1 MRFRLLL
8 YAALLI
14 GLVTAVRAAD
24 TAQDTWQRVSATVL
38 ESHALPALNLSDA
51 QRERIREAV
60 VTKHTDIEFQ
70 LKSTKAARN
79 FTPAIGATL
88 PKGVK
93 GQTLPAEVT
102 ATIPALRNY
111 FYVTMKDQVLIV
123 DGMSHKII
131 DIFSETQPV
140 T

>member
-1 MRFRLLL
+1 VHQ
-8 YAALLI
+8 I
-14 GLVTAVRAAD
+14 NET
-24 TAQDTWQRVSATVL
+24 
-38 ESHALPALNLSDA
+38 
-51 QRERIREAV
+51 REKLHPGNR
-60 VTKHTDIEFQ
+60 
-70 LKSTKAARN
+70 
-79 FTPAIGATL
+79 TL

-102 ATIPALRNY
+102 ATIPELRNH

-123 DGMSHKII
+123 AGMSHKII

>member
-24 TAQDTWQRVSATVL
+24 TAQDKQRVSATVL